1 MSIKNRI
8 VNVDMPAEV
17 YHKVDALSKSLM
29 TKALRSPAHY
39 RAAVDGKSD
48 EPTKAMQIGT
58 VTHTAILEPHL
69 LDSIVAI
76 RPEGLSF
83 VSKEGKAWRAEN
95 ADKIVLDYQ
104 EMADIKNM
112 ADAVRRHPSFE
123 PSHLDNKIEAS
134 VFAEDEETGLPL
146 KARPDL
152 WAEGIGLILDVK
164 TTDDA
169 SEEAFLRTIQKFAYH
184 VQAAH
189 YIEMTGA
196 SDFVFIAVERNAPYA
211 VAAYRLD
218 PGWIELGFETRRR
231 AIRIV
236 HECTAMNSW
245 PAYPTATTTLA
256 LPVWVARNQQK
267 LNEKE

>member
-58 VTHTAILEPHL
+58 VAHTAILEPHKL
-69 LDSIVAI
+69 AEIAAI
-76 RPEGLSF
+76 KPDGMSF
-83 VSKEGKAWRAEN
+83 VTKEGKAWKAEN
-95 ADKIVLDYQ
+95 EGKIILDAQ
-104 EMADIKNM
+104 EAADIDGM
-112 ADAVRRHPSFE
+112 AQAVRRHPSFE

-134 VFAEDEETGLPL
+134 VFGEDEETGLPL

-196 SDFVFIAVERNAPYA
+196 TDFVFIAVERNAPYA
-211 VAAYRLD
+211 VAAYRLS
-218 PGWIELGFETRRR
+218 PEWLELGFETRRR

>member
-1 MSIKNRI
+1 MSIKNRV

-29 TKALRSPAHY
+29 TKALKSPAHY

-58 VTHTAILEPHL
+58 VAHTAILEPHKL
-69 LDSIVAI
+69 AEIVAI
-76 RPEGLSF
+76 KPDGMSF
-83 VSKEGKAWRAEN
+83 VTKEGKAWKAEN
-95 ADKIVLDYQ
+95 DGKIILDAQ
-104 EMADIKNM
+104 EAADIDGM
-112 ADAVRRHPSFE
+112 AQSVRRHPSFE

-134 VFAEDEETGLPL
+134 VFGEDEETGLPL

-211 VAAYRLD
+211 VAAYRLSAE
-218 PGWIELGFETRRR
+218 WLELGFETRRR

-256 LPVWVARNQQK
+256 LPAWVARNQQK

>member
-58 VTHTAILEPHL
+58 VAHTAILEPHKL
-69 LDSIVAI
+69 AEIVAI
-76 RPEGLSF
+76 KPDGMSF
-83 VSKEGKAWRAEN
+83 VTKEGKAWRAEN

-196 SDFVFIAVERNAPYA
+196 TDFVFIAVERNAPYA
-211 VAAYRLD
+211 VAAYRLSAE
-218 PGWIELGFETRRR
+218 WLELGFETRRR

>member
-58 VTHTAILEPHL
+58 VAHTAILEPHKL
-69 LDSIVAI
+69 AEIVAI
-76 RPEGLSF
+76 KPEGMSL
-83 VSKEGKAWRAEN
+83 VTKEGKAWKAEN
-95 ADKIVLDYQ
+95 DGKIILDAQ
-104 EMADIKNM
+104 EAADIDGM
-112 ADAVRRHPSFE
+112 AHSVRRHPSFE
-123 PSHLDNKIEAS
+123 PSPRFKIEAS

-169 SEEAFLRTIQKFAYH
+169 TEEAFLRTIQKFAYH

-211 VAAYRLD
+211 VAAYRLS
-218 PGWIELGFETRRR
+218 PEWLELGFETRRR

-236 HECTAMNSW
+236 HECTALNSW
-245 PAYPTATTTLA
+245 PAYPTGTTTLA

>member
-1 MSIKNRI
+1 
-8 VNVDMPAEV
+8 
-17 YHKVDALSKSLM
+17 M

-58 VTHTAILEPHL
+58 VAHTAILEPHKL
-69 LDSIVAI
+69 AEIVAI
-76 RPEGLSF
+76 KPDGMSF
-83 VSKEGKAWRAEN
+83 VTKEGKAWRAEN

-196 SDFVFIAVERNAPYA
+196 TDFVFIAVERNAPYA
-211 VAAYRLD
+211 VAAYRLSAE
-218 PGWIELGFETRRR
+218 WLELGFETRRR

>member
-1 MSIKNRI
+1 MSIKNRV
-8 VNVDMPAEV
+8 VNVEMEAAT

-29 TKALRSPAHY
+29 TKALKSPAHY
-39 RAAVDGKSD
+39 RAAVDGLHE

-69 LDSIVAI
+69 LDSIVAV
-76 RPEGLSF
+76 RPDGLSF
-83 VSKEGKAWRAEN
+83 VSKEGKQWKADN
-95 ADKIVLDYQ
+95 ADKIILDYQ
-104 EMADIKNM
+104 EMADIRNM
-112 ADAVRRHPSFE
+112 ADSVRRHPSFE
-123 PSHLDNKIEAS
+123 VSHIDNKIEAS

-152 WAEGIGLILDVK
+152 WAEGIGVILDIK

-169 SEEAFLRTIQKFAYH
+169 SEEAFLRTILKFAYH

-196 SDFVFIAVERNAPYA
+196 TDFVFIAVERNAPYA
-211 VAAYRLD
+211 VAAYRLS
-218 PGWIELGFETRRR
+218 PEWLELGFETRRR

-236 HECTAMNSW
+236 HECSAMNSW
-245 PAYPTATTTLA
+245 PAYPTQTTTLG
-256 LPVWVARNQQK
+256 LPTWVARNQQQ
-267 LNEKE
+267 LNSKE

>member
-8 VNVDMPAEV
+8 VNVEMPAEV

-39 RAAVDGKSD
+39 RAAVDGQSD

-58 VTHTAILEPHL
+58 VAHTAILEPHKL
-69 LDSIVAI
+69 PEIVAI
-76 RPEGLSF
+76 KPEGMSL
-83 VSKEGKAWRAEN
+83 VTKEGKAWKAEN
-95 ADKIVLDYQ
+95 EGKIILDA
-104 EMADIKNM
+104 EEAADIDGM
-112 ADAVRRHPSFE
+112 AHSVRRHPSFE

-196 SDFVFIAVERNAPYA
+196 TDFVFIAVERTAPYA
-211 VAAYRLD
+211 VAAYRLS
-218 PGWIELGFETRRR
+218 PEWLELGFETRRR

-236 HECTAMNSW
+236 HECTALNSW
-245 PAYPTATTTLA
+245 PAYPTGTTTLA

>member
-58 VTHTAILEPHL
+58 VAHTAILEPHKL
-69 LDSIVAI
+69 SEIVAI
-76 RPEGLSF
+76 KPEGMSL
-83 VSKEGKAWRAEN
+83 VTKEGKAWKAEN
-95 ADKIVLDYQ
+95 DGKIILDA
-104 EMADIKNM
+104 EEAADIEGM
-112 ADAVRRHPSFE
+112 AQAVRRHPSFE

-196 SDFVFIAVERNAPYA
+196 SDFVFITVERNAPYA
-211 VAAYRLD
+211 VAAYRLS
-218 PGWIELGFETRRR
+218 PEWLELGFETRRR

-236 HECTAMNSW
+236 HECTALNSW
-245 PAYPTATTTLA
+245 PAYPTGTTTLA

>member
-196 SDFVFIAVERNAPYA
+196 TDFVFIAVERNAPYA
-211 VAAYRLD
+211 VAAYRLS
-218 PGWIELGFETRRR
+218 PEWLELGFETRRR